1 MVFLGFIQIAIF
13 ICFKLYFTKFRLS
26 GKTLG
31 IIWAL
36 KVERRAGLSAQA
48 LDSDGALVA
57 RSSGGC
63 VGLAD
68 HGKPGGAYMDGQP
81 ATSGPPGGPREHARA
96 RSRGIASRDP
106 SSKTVT

>member
-13 ICFKLYFTKFRLS
+13 ICFKLYFTEFRLS

-36 KVERRAGLSAQA
+36 KVERRAGFSAQA
-48 LDSDGALVA
+48 LGSDGG
-57 RSSGGC
+57 SSGGC
-63 VGLAD
+63 VGLAG

-81 ATSGPPGGPREHARA
+81 ATSGPPGGSQDACQSTEQRHCLQGPILQDGHIR
-96 RSRGIASRDP
+96 
-106 SSKTVT
+106 

>member
-13 ICFKLYFTKFRLS
+13 ICFKLYFTEFRLS

-31 IIWAL
+31 IIWTL

-48 LDSDGALVA
+48 LGSDGG
-57 RSSGGC
+57 SSGGC

-81 ATSGPPGGPREHARA
+81 ATSGPPGGPRMHARA

-106 SSKTVT
+106 SSKMVI